1 MDSSV
6 ISYLSI
12 GISITGLIISAINH
26 RHIRSS
32 CCGKK
37 YEASIDIDKTQT
49 PPKQTPFLN
58 SS

>member
-6 ISYLSI
+6 FSYLSI
-12 GISITGLIISAINH
+12 GISITGLIISVINH

-32 CCGKK
+32 CCGKT

-49 PPKQTPFLN
+49 PPKETPFII
-58 SS
+58 SR